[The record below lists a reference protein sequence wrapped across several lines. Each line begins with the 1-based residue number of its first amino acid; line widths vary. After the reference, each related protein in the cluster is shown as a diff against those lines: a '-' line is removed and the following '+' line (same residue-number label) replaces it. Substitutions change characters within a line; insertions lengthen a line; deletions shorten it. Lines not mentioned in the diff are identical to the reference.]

1 MTPAAF
7 ATACTLMDF
16 LTSLRQKERGVS
28 EDTLGILSPTIRPL
42 LRRLQAGGSQPL
54 ADMRSGLRLPGLPKQ
69 GVAHRARLEQ
79 SGFLAQS
86 FRLVGET
93 FFKGFDLLETASL
106 LLHCAAP
113 SFE

>member
-1 MTPAAF
+1 MTLPADDEGSI
-7 ATACTLMDF
+7 LVV
-16 LTSLRQKERGVS
+16 LIIVS
-28 EDTLGILSPTIRPL
+28 PG
-42 LRRLQAGGSQPL
+42 RLHYGRSQPL
-54 ADMRSGLRLPGLPKQ
+54 ADTRPGLRLPGLPKQ
-69 GVAHRARLEQ
+69 GVARRARLEQ

-106 LLHCAAP
+106 LLHGAAP